1 MKGKV
6 YQYDID
12 KWPYLAIFAV
22 RCDRQC
28 QCASDF
34 EAGRGSLIPSCC
46 AWQAAVE
53 QAGLVFIE
61 Y

>member
-1 MKGKV
+1 MSMMIENEVVK
-6 YQYDID
+6 
-12 KWPYLAIFAV
+12 
-22 RCDRQC
+22 
-28 QCASDF
+28 CASCLALVADNDF

>member
-1 MKGKV
+1 MAELLSALVVSSGA
-6 YQYDID
+6 DN
-12 KWPYLAIFAV
+12 
-22 RCDRQC
+22 
-28 QCASDF
+28 DF

-46 AWQAAVE
+46 AWRAAVE

>member
-1 MKGKV
+1 MSMTIENEVVKCAL
-6 YQYDID
+6 
-12 KWPYLAIFAV
+12 LALVA
-22 RCDRQC
+22 DN
-28 QCASDF
+28 DF

>member
-1 MKGKV
+1 MNILLP
-6 YQYDID
+6 ID
-12 KWPYLAIFAV
+12 NVVKAAV
-22 RCDRQC
+22 LDGGRY
-28 QCASDF
+28 F